1 MIQDFLHSIGLSD
14 KETDLYLEL
23 LKYDFL
29 SPTEISRKTGINR
42 TTVYPILEQLMQ
54 KRLVREVEGSKKGK
68 YMAESPERIKTYF
81 QEKMAKFEEQE
92 RLLDDVIPQLRGL
105 EHRDSNSEPVVKYY
119 TGRQG
124 ALDSI
129 REYIELT
136 EAGSEINM
144 IYSQDFVEKM
154 FTKDEVN
161 IARTLRIKKDLKVKT
176 IYSYSKGEKEAAKG
190 STRVKLPEKYKIYG
204 DIGFADDV
212 IRFYSGEKDLFGIIV
227 RSREMAQTLKVLHE
241 LAYLYLKEQEGKNS

>member
-68 YMAESPERIKTYF
+68 YMAESPERLKTYF

-119 TGRQG
+119 SGRQG
-124 ALDSI
+124 VLDSLHDYLEI
-129 REYIELT
+129 IPS
-136 EAGSEINM
+136 GSEVAM
-144 IYSQDFVEKM
+144 VYSQDFVEKM
-154 FTKDEVN
+154 FTPSEMKV
-161 IARTLRIKKDLKVKT
+161 ARSLRIKRSLSVKT
-176 IYSYSKGEKEAAKG
+176 IYSYSKGEREPVKN
-190 STRVKLPEKYKIYG
+190 STRVMLPEKYKVLG
-204 DIGFADDV
+204 DIAFTDDV
-212 IRFYSGEKDLFGIIV
+212 VRFYSGEKELFGIIV
-227 RSREMAQTLKVLHE
+227 RSKEIAQTLKVLHE
-241 LAYLYLKEQEGKNS
+241 LAYLYLKEKE

>member
-68 YMAESPERIKTYF
+68 YMAESPERLKTYF

-124 ALDSI
+124 VLDSI
-129 REYIELT
+129 HDYL
-136 EAGSEINM
+136 EIVPTNSQINI

-154 FTKDEVN
+154 FTPTEMKT
-161 IARTLRIKKDLKVKT
+161 ATALRDKRNLSVKT
-176 IYSYSKGEKEAAKG
+176 IYSYSKGEKSPGQA
-190 STRVKLPEKYKIYG
+190 STRVMLPEKYKIFG
-204 DIGFADDV
+204 DIAFNDDAV
-212 IRFYSGEKDLFGIIV
+212 RFYSGEKDLFGIIV
-227 RSREMAQTLKVLHE
+227 RSSEIAHTLKVLHE
-241 LAYLYLKEQEGKNS
+241 LAFLYLKEQEGKE

>member
-1 MIQDFLHSIGLSD
+1 MIQEFLHSIGLSD

-23 LKYDFL
+23 LKYEFL

-42 TTVYPILEQLMQ
+42 TTVYPILDQLMQ

-68 YMAESPERIKTYF
+68 YMAESPERLKTYF

-124 ALDSI
+124 VLDSLHDYLEI
-129 REYIELT
+129 IPNGT
-136 EAGSEINM
+136 EISM
-144 IYSQDFVEKM
+144 IYSQDFVERM
-154 FTKDEVN
+154 FTPTEAKT
-161 IARTLRIKKDLKVKT
+161 ARALRIKRNLAVKT
-176 IYSYSKGEKEAAKG
+176 IYSYSKGEKEEVKG
-190 STRVKLPEKYKIYG
+190 STRVKLPENYSVLG
-204 DIGFADDV
+204 DIAFTDDAV
-212 IRFYSGEKDLFGIIV
+212 RFYSGEKDLFGIIV
-227 RSREMAQTLKVLHE
+227 RSKEIAQTLKVLHE
-241 LAYLYLKEQEGKNS
+241 LAYLYLKEKENKE